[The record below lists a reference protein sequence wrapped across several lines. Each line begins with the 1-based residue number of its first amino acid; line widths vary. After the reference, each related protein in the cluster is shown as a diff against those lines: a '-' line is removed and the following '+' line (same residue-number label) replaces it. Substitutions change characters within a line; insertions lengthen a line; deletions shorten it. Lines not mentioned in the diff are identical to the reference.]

1 MMNLHTLFP
10 SLQLYHQKP
19 LHQLNYYLFYNRNEQ
34 YWLQIEK
41 SEVSK
46 RDYEWLQQLFLEE
59 KNSNS
64 PWEQFLFQNGSPPTK
79 ENIRIIQLY
88 TTQPYDRTSLKIAV
102 NTYFNDEVI
111 IVPTSSQ
118 SALLIE
124 QQKTFTYTT
133 NDFSSFIA
141 ALESDFYIR
150 ATIYIGKFHPCNE
163 TFPTIYHYE
172 EEWFEQSSFSRS
184 SDRVFTMESLFLT
197 YFDKMLS
204 STAKQLMQY
213 EILKKI
219 EHEPELLK
227 TVQAFFE
234 LGFNAS
240 ATAKEL
246 HIHRNTLLYR
256 LNKFQ
261 ELTDLPIKQFDGA
274 LIAYLTKFINE

>member
-1 MMNLHTLFP
+1 MKNLHTLFP
-10 SLQLYHQKP
+10 SIQLYQQKP
-19 LHQLNYYLFYNRNEQ
+19 SHQINYYLFYNRNEQ

-46 RDYEWLQQLFLEE
+46 RDYEWLQQLFIED
-59 KNSNS
+59 KNSDS

-79 ENIRIIQLY
+79 ENIRITQLY
-88 TTQPYDRTSLKIAV
+88 CAQSFDKTSLKSAV
-102 NTYFNDEVI
+102 YTYFNEDVL
-111 IVPTSSQ
+111 IVPMTSQ

-124 QQKTFTYTT
+124 QQKPLTYST
-133 NDFSSFIA
+133 NDYSSFIA

-150 ATIYIGKFHPCNE
+150 AIIYIGKFHPCNE
-163 TFPTIYHYE
+163 AYPEIFHYE
-172 EEWFEQSSFSRS
+172 QEWFEQSSFSRS

-204 STAKQLMQY
+204 PTAKQLMKV

-227 TVQAFFE
+227 TVQVFFE

-240 ATAKEL
+240 ATAKAL

-274 LIAYLTKFINE
+274 LIAYLTKFIHE